1 MLFPEGTDMSL
12 CKQSKQDEFAPQTEK
27 KTAICLASML
37 PRRKSSSLPYGYDM
51 GMFQRQ
57 NDTC

>member
-1 MLFPEGTDMSL
+1 MLS
-12 CKQSKQDEFAPQTEK
+12 A
-27 KTAICLASML
+27 AICLASML